1 MTKLPQFSTE
11 MENAEKFHE
20 DINDLFKTFAKSKD
34 KLLKQKEE
42 WEMEK
47 QMAQADKFTLKENEI
62 LTDKE
67 GNKWIV
73 KDGQLQEY
81 KPTQRQTPNKREG
94 YYYAQNVYT
103 GLPDRLGNIVE
114 EDDKLLVIELADEK
128 ATEIINLTALGLDK
142 KDTKLENADTPYGE
156 WDKET
161 LSLDSILTVA
171 LKNRS
176 NAGDKDLTY
185 MAGSLLNNAAV
196 QQRIEERKTIEKEL
210 GEELHVYNPV
220 ENKDIN
226 DKSKAPT
233 AEDIFL
239 GDIGVLLASKNVIA
253 SNSESTGTTLEMGI
267 LIGVKI
273 MQEILEELANQHEK
287 YLGYD
292 LGYDI
297 EVINNY
303 LGELYKIVPHKEVYW
318 NVPMLNNNDAVQQG
332 LRRTLSFNPLLL
344 GGLLYLSNK
353 WETPFDKTVELL
365 KQKYD
370 K

>member
-1 MTKLPQFSTE
+1 MFKLPKFPTSLNDTE
-11 MENAEKFHE
+11 K
-20 DINDLFKTFAKSKD
+20 INKEIG
-34 KLLKQKEE
+34 KLISSIVESVEEVTNQKEE

-73 KDGQLQEY
+73 KDGQLQEH
-81 KPTQRQTPNKREG
+81 KPIKQQAPNKRKG

-114 EDDKLLVIELADEK
+114 EGDKLLVIELADEK

-142 KDTKLENADTPYGE
+142 KDTELENADTPYGE

-161 LSLDSILTVA
+161 LSLDSILAAA

-210 GEELHVYNPV
+210 GDKLHIYNPV
-220 ENKDIN
+220 ENEDIN

-267 LIGVKI
+267 LIGIKI
-273 MQEILEELANQHEK
+273 MQEILDELANQHAK
-287 YLGYD
+287 T

-297 EVINNY
+297 EIIDNY
-303 LGELYKIVPHKEVYW
+303 LEDLYHIVPYKEVYW

-365 KQKYD
+365 KQKYG